1 MKFLKQLIKDAQKNP
16 KTIIFPEAGF
26 SDRIVKAVKKIQK
39 KHIAKVVL
47 VGDESS
53 LVLQDKK
60 LKEFTIIN
68 PKTCAYK
75 DALAQELFE
84 LRKDK
89 GLTREQAD
97 ELILDPFYFSTMFV
111 YSGFA
116 DGMVSGA
123 EVSTARSLKPA
134 FLPVKVSSNSR
145 LVTSASSKNNS

>member
-60 LKEFTIIN
+60 LKDFTIIN
-68 PKTCAYK
+68 PKLVHIK
-75 DALAQELFE
+75 MH
-84 LRKDK
+84 LRKN
-89 GLTREQAD
+89 
-97 ELILDPFYFSTMFV
+97 
-111 YSGFA
+111 
-116 DGMVSGA
+116 
-123 EVSTARSLKPA
+123 
-134 FLPVKVSSNSR
+134 FLS
-145 LVTSASSKNNS
+145 